1 MISETQVVVIGG
13 GVVGCSILYHLTKAG
28 WTDVVLLE
36 RKELTAG
43 STWHAAGGMHTLNH
57 DPDVAKLQQYT
68 VELYKDIEKISGQD
82 CGIHLTGGLLLAD
95 TEERM
100 DWLRMAHARGR
111 YLGMD
116 TELISIAEAKEM
128 FPLLDESYFVGAMYD
143 VYEGHVDPSGVTHA
157 YAKAAQKAGAT
168 IYKQTMVEALS
179 QRADKTWDV
188 RTNQGDIH
196 TEHVVNA
203 GGLWAREVGRM
214 AGLELPIL
222 AMEHMYLLTE
232 PMQEVADFRASTG
245 KELPGVMDFG
255 GELYLRE
262 EQGGML
268 MGTYEQ
274 AGVPWSPHHT
284 PWSFGSELLTPDM
297 ERIAPSL
304 EVGFAHYPAFE
315 GAGISRVINGPFTFA
330 PDGNPCIG
338 PVKGLP
344 NYWAAVGIMAGLSQG
359 GGVGLALANW
369 ITEGDPGMDIWAMD
383 IARFGDWATMAY
395 TNAKVRENYSRRF
408 RITFPNEELP
418 AGRPLNTTALYDR
431 LSEHNAVWG
440 ASYGLEHPLWF
451 QDHGKE
457 PIEDVTFRRSN
468 RFNPVA
474 AEVRAVRESVGLSEI
489 SAFAKYDVTG
499 PGAADWLGRVLANRV
514 PDEGR
519 LNLNPMLNHRGKLI
533 GDFTVANL
541 GGGDFR
547 VFGSGVAETTHMR
560 WFLENLPADGSVR
573 IRALGQQ
580 LAGISIAGPN
590 SRTLLADLVTED
602 VGAESFRFMDIRKMD
617 LGMIPALVGRLTY
630 TGDLGYEIWVGPEN
644 LRGLFDLL
652 MDAGAVYDIRPF
664 GFRALDSMRF
674 DKNFGC
680 WALEFRPIYGPAE
693 AGLDRFVNLAK
704 GPFIGR
710 EAVLAEKEQGP
721 ERRLVAFV
729 VDADD
734 ADVSGDEPIWHNN
747 EVVGWVTSGAYAHWS
762 EASMALGYVPAA
774 LAGETSGFEIEVI
787 GNRRESTIQPTPL
800 FDPQRLRM
808 KG

>member
-1 MISETQVVVIGG
+1 
-13 GVVGCSILYHLTKAG
+13 
-28 WTDVVLLE
+28 
-36 RKELTAG
+36 
-43 STWHAAGGMHTLNH
+43 
-57 DPDVAKLQQYT
+57 
-68 VELYKDIEKISGQD
+68 
-82 CGIHLTGGLLLAD
+82 
-95 TEERM
+95 
-100 DWLRMAHARGR
+100 
-111 YLGMD
+111 
-116 TELISIAEAKEM
+116 
-128 FPLLDESYFVGAMYD
+128 
-143 VYEGHVDPSGVTHA
+143 
-157 YAKAAQKAGAT
+157 
-168 IYKQTMVEALS
+168 
-179 QRADKTWDV
+179 
-188 RTNQGDIH
+188 
-196 TEHVVNA
+196 
-203 GGLWAREVGRM
+203 
-214 AGLELPIL
+214 
-222 AMEHMYLLTE
+222 
-232 PMQEVADFRASTG
+232 
-245 KELPGVMDFG
+245 
-255 GELYLRE
+255 
-262 EQGGML
+262 
-268 MGTYEQ
+268 
-274 AGVPWSPHHT
+274 
-284 PWSFGSELLTPDM
+284 
-297 ERIAPSL
+297 
-304 EVGFAHYPAFE
+304 
-315 GAGISRVINGPFTFA
+315 
-330 PDGNPCIG
+330 
-338 PVKGLP
+338 
-344 NYWAAVGIMAGLSQG
+344 
-359 GGVGLALANW
+359 ANW

-590 SRTLLADLVTED
+590 SRTLLADLVKED
-602 VGAESFRFMDIRKMD
+602 VGPESFRFMDIRKMD

-652 MDAGAVYDIRPF
+652 MDAGAAYDIRPF

-680 WALEFRPIYGPAE
+680 WALEFRPVYGPAE
-693 AGLDRFVNLAK
+693 AGLDRFVNLDK
-704 GPFIGR
+704 GPSLGR
-710 EAVLAEKEQGP
+710 EAVLAETEHGP
-721 ERRLVAFV
+721 ERRLAAFV
-729 VDADD
+729 V
-734 ADVSGDEPIWHNN
+734 
-747 EVVGWVTSGAYAHWS
+747 
-762 EASMALGYVPAA
+762 AA
-774 LAGETSGFEIEVI
+774 A
-787 GNRRESTIQPTPL
+787 
-800 FDPQRLRM
+800 
-808 KG
+808 